1 MGNRVAMVFCI
12 LMAAMTSVSAYAA
25 DEKLGR
31 DDFISTSVAS
41 VFDKLGE
48 YTSGEKKIV
57 ERDVWTTGEGSGAAK
72 GSLGQAV
79 SDPNITIR
87 GNIPS
92 DNKAPA
98 EKKAP

>member
-1 MGNRVAMVFCI
+1 MALGI
-12 LMAAMTSVSAYAA
+12 LMASMISVSAYAA

-48 YTSGEKKIV
+48 YSSGEKKIV
-57 ERDVWTTGEGSGAAK
+57 ERDVWSTGEGSGAAQ
-72 GSLGQAV
+72 GASPQAV

-98 EKKAP
+98 GKKTP

>member
-1 MGNRVAMVFCI
+1 MGNSITMVLCI
-12 LMAAMTSVSAYAA
+12 LIISMISVSAYAV

-48 YTSGEKKIV
+48 YSSGEKKIV
-57 ERDVWTTGEGSGAAK
+57 ERDVWAAGESSGAAK
-72 GSLGQAV
+72 DSSGQAA
-79 SDPNITIR
+79 SDPNVTIR
-87 GNIPS
+87 GSIPS
-92 DNKAPA
+92 DNKAPT

>member
-1 MGNRVAMVFCI
+1 MGNSIAMAFCI
-12 LMAAMTSVSAYAA
+12 LMAAMISMSAYAA

-48 YTSGEKKIV
+48 YSSGEKKIV
-57 ERDVWTTGEGSGAAK
+57 ERDVWTTGESSEAAK
-72 GSLGQAV
+72 DSSGQTV
-79 SDPNITIR
+79 SDPNIIIR

-92 DNKAPA
+92 DNKAPT
-98 EKKAP
+98 EKKAK

>member
-1 MGNRVAMVFCI
+1 MGTSIAVALGI
-12 LMAAMTSVSAYAA
+12 LMASMISVSAYAA

-48 YTSGEKKIV
+48 YSSGEKKIV
-57 ERDVWTTGEGSGAAK
+57 ERDVWARGEGSGAAK
-72 GSLGQAV
+72 GSSAQAV
-79 SDPNITIR
+79 SDPSITIR

-98 EKKAP
+98 EKTP